1 MSLAGSLRDME
12 VTTLIQFICLQKR
25 RLQISL
31 TNGSEYGVI
40 AFDNGDIVH
49 AEVEGIEGEDAIVRL
64 LDWEDGH
71 FSTTDE
77 LTVARRTI
85 NVPWDRLLM
94 ESVVKLDE
102 LDNSDF
108 DGESDFDEQVLTQEE
123 TAQDETLEDRLMHLL
138 SQLEENQT
146 QIKFG
151 KVKGANAVL
160 DSLIKM
166 ANKTL
171 DFFDTVVRNRPN
183 QESLHKERTKNIFRY
198 PIARWL
204 LTPEG
209 RLSNSSAIELYK
221 RSHASQRQQI
231 FADICLS
238 IVGVMDSSLK
248 VLTACFNSKSTAT
261 EMSDAYNVFLNDLDS
276 TIGEVKL

>member
-12 VTTLIQFICLQKR
+12 ITNLIQFLCLQKR
-25 RLQISL
+25 RLELSL

-64 LDWEDGH
+64 LDWEDGR
-71 FSTTDE
+71 FSTTNKI
-77 LTVARRTI
+77 TSTRRTI

-102 LDNSDF
+102 LEDSDF
-108 DGESDFDEQVLTQEE
+108 ESEFDFDERELTQEE
-123 TAQDETLEDRLMHLL
+123 ASQDEILENRLMHLL
-138 SQLEENQT
+138 SQLEEDQT

-151 KVKGANAVL
+151 KVKGANGVL
-160 DSLIKM
+160 DSLVKM
-166 ANKTL
+166 ANKVL
-171 DFFDTVVRNRPN
+171 DFFDTVAHKHSDK
-183 QESLHKERTKNIFRY
+183 ESIHKECSKNIFRY

-204 LTPEG
+204 LTSDG
-209 RLSNSSAIELYK
+209 RLSNSAAIELYK
-221 RSHASQRQQI
+221 RQHASQRQQI

-238 IVGVMDSSLK
+238 VVGVMDSSLK
-248 VLTACFNSKSTAT
+248 VTTTCFNSKSAAT

>member
-12 VTTLIQFICLQKR
+12 ITTLIQLICLQKR
-25 RLQISL
+25 RLELNL
-31 TNGSEYGVI
+31 TNGIEYGVI

-49 AEVEGIEGEDAIVRL
+49 AEVEGIEGEDAIIRL
-64 LDWEDGH
+64 LDWDDGR
-71 FSTTDE
+71 FSTADE
-77 LTVARRTI
+77 ITTNRRTI
-85 NVPWDRLLM
+85 NAPWDRLLM

-102 LDNSDF
+102 LGSSDF
-108 DGESDFDEQVLTQEE
+108 ENEFDFDEHELTEE
-123 TAQDETLEDRLMHLL
+123 EAAQDENLENRLMHLL
-138 SQLEENQT
+138 SQLEEDQT

-160 DSLIKM
+160 DSLVTM
-166 ANKTL
+166 ANKVL
-171 DFFDTVVRNRPN
+171 DFFDTVARKHSDR
-183 QESLHKERTKNIFRY
+183 ESLHKECSKNIFRY

-209 RLSNSSAIELYK
+209 RLSNSSAIKLYK
-221 RSHASQRQQI
+221 RTQASQRQQT

-248 VLTACFNSKSTAT
+248 VITTCFNSKQTAT